1 MIDNEGNSV
10 WTTKLGDSGFR
21 RTTYSTGYSII
32 QVLLAPLGL
41 LGLLEPLRSH
51 QDPLGLLCKVS
62 KGNLSLTFLQDETV
76 SEKLYVGA
84 GLWNIDSNKMEP
96 ALIALDAN
104 SGDVIWTWTSGSHS
118 KHGGVRSVI
127 MDGNRI
133 IGTGYVNSP
142 EPGV

>member
-1 MIDNEGNSV
+1 M
-10 WTTKLGDSGFR
+10 
-21 RTTYSTGYSII
+21 
-32 QVLLAPLGL
+32 
-41 LGLLEPLRSH
+41 
-51 QDPLGLLCKVS
+51 
-62 KGNLSLTFLQDETV
+62 
-76 SEKLYVGA
+76 
-84 GLWNIDSNKMEP
+84 DSNKMEP

-142 EPGV
+142 EAGLSSTMFTLIISFSKVSCLFTFQDSCLWQMMPNPQFGNGTPKAT